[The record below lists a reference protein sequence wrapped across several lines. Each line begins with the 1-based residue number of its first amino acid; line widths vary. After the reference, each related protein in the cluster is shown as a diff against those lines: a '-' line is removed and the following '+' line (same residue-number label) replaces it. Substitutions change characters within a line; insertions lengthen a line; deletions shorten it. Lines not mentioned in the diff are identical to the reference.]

1 MSEKDQQDQQEPEG
15 PTEVIKRDNRVSK
28 REFLARVS
36 GNSHI
41 PARTVNRVYDAI
53 IAELMDTM
61 RRGDQLMLTG
71 FGKFYRQEHK
81 GHRVQFA
88 DKGSSAID
96 DYFVLKFSATR
107 NLNKALVEKPEETDL
122 EAREE
127 FFEAEPYLG
136 YDADEVDDDT
146 TSPATTAKTS
156 TSSKA
161 STRKTS
167 GPAPVSLAA
176 AAVQITRAINR
187 ARRQSAM
194 QSAKESTHSKP
205 I

>member
-1 MSEKDQQDQQEPEG
+1 MSEKDQQDQQEAEG
-15 PTEVIKRDNRVSK
+15 PNRVSK

-36 GNSHI
+36 GNSDI
-41 PARTVNRVYDAI
+41 PPRTVNRVYDAI

-107 NLNKALVEKPEETDL
+107 NLNKALVEKPAEGEL

-136 YDADEVDDDT
+136 YDPDEVDEDST
-146 TSPATTAKTS
+146 TTAAKARTSPKT
-156 TSSKA
+156 

-176 AAVQITRAINR
+176 AAVQSTRAINR
-187 ARRQSAM
+187 AKRQSA
-194 QSAKESTHSKP
+194 SRAARESTSSKP